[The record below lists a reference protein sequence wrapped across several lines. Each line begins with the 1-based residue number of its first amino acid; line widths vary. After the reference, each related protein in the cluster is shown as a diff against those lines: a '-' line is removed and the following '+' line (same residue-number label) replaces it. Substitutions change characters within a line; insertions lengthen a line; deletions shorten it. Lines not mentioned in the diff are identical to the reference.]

1 MFRLLR
7 LAIYA
12 VVGYTVYQFV
22 TDVIHADAEAS
33 SRPRGGGGGG
43 ARGGQRRSAGGQQ
56 MTGARRGGGTGKAE
70 STQDS
75 DGGGTRHRVGRGV
88 V

>member
-1 MFRLLR
+1 MFKLLR

-33 SRPRGGGGGG
+33 SRPRGGG
-43 ARGGQRRSAGGQQ
+43 ARGGRQRSAGGQQ
-56 MTGARRGGGTGKAE
+56 LTGARRGGGTGKTE

>member
-1 MFRLLR
+1 MFKLLR

-12 VVGYTVYQFV
+12 VVGYTVYQFI

-33 SRPRGGGGGG
+33 ASRAQGA
-43 ARGGQRRSAGGQQ
+43 ARGGRQRSAPL
-56 MTGARRGGGTGKAE
+56 TGAKRGGAVGKPETTHEA
-70 STQDS
+70 

>member
-1 MFRLLR
+1 MFKLLR

-22 TDVIHADAEAS
+22 TDVINADAQAS
-33 SRPRGGGGGG
+33 SGRSRGGSG
-43 ARGGQRRSAGGQQ
+43 ARGGRQRSTGGQQ
-56 MTGARRGGGTGKAE
+56 MTGARRGGGRGKTE
-70 STQDS
+70 QTQDS

>member
-22 TDVIHADAEAS
+22 TDVINADAEAS
-33 SRPRGGGGGG
+33 RGRTRGAGGG
-43 ARGGQRRSAGGQQ
+43 RQRSGGQQ
-56 MTGARRGGGTGKAE
+56 MTGARRGGGAGKTE
-70 STQDS
+70 STQDA

>member
-33 SRPRGGGGGG
+33 SRPRGGGGG
-43 ARGGQRRSAGGQQ
+43 ARGGRQRSAPL
-56 MTGARRGGGTGKAE
+56 TGAKRGGAVGKPETTHEA
-70 STQDS
+70 